1 MIHSARQARPT
12 STFRRTASSTPSFNT
27 SADDFSRQFAFH
39 HLLAS
44 PLPSP
49 ALPSIVPR
57 HGKKP
62 TSRVLRTT
70 LRVLYRLTIYV
81 SGLLLTYWLLS
92 FSLRENSPSTP
103 STPQVIG
110 GQGYKSSRGNDISQD
125 ATSIIVEE
133 SSGTTRWSISIS
145 PYVEFPLRPSQ
156 YAALCAEADHI
167 AKQLREPEVHN
178 HHHSGSRGYYQTD
191 STFIDVREAVK
202 LGFLP
207 AVEESK
213 DLAGYKSPG
222 DGKKQK
228 APGHRGFPPG
238 TGSEVVC
245 ERTLTFVL
253 EGVDAG
259 LGKTLM
265 GLWMSYGLATEEG
278 RAFFI
283 DDAHWAYGQYTTFF
297 ASPPKAPCLP
307 PPSFHRVPF
316 PHQARHLVISAST
329 YPWAFGHSFDHEF
342 QDSHAPKSLQSRKAF
357 ALARAGHD
365 ALFHLATPDADYLS
379 ARLLQLESNVRSK
392 GGITVGLHVRRGD
405 CRPWEVQYSDS
416 YIPLSTF
423 SNTAQD
429 LISSK
434 YTAHDEEDDDE
445 GDLPAVGSSASRVIL
460 ASDDPDVYTASELVS
475 TERAQSQILL
485 ASKSALDAV
494 RPSSTR
500 SEEEPAF
507 VKFVEPNVG
516 WEGGFFASVFWGLGN
531 AAAGRSAARG
541 LREERAARPPSE
553 ETLKLR
559 EYVARAY
566 LLELKVLGQADRVV
580 CGASSMGCRLLGVMK
595 GWEKG
600 MVAREWV
607 NVDGGVAGWVGLSER
622 DWAT

>member
-27 SADDFSRQFAFH
+27 SADEFSRQFGFQ

-62 TSRVLRTT
+62 ASRVLRIT
-70 LRVLYRLTIYV
+70 RRILYRLTVYV

-92 FSLRENSPSTP
+92 FFLRENSPSTP
-103 STPQVIG
+103 SNPQIIG
-110 GQGYKSSRGNDISQD
+110 GQEYQLPRGNDISQD
-125 ATSIIVEE
+125 VTSIIVKD
-133 SSGTTRWSISIS
+133 SSGTSRWSISIS
-145 PYVEFPLRPSQ
+145 PHIEFPLRPSQ
-156 YAALCAEADHI
+156 YAELCAEADHI
-167 AKQLREPEVHN
+167 AKQLRGLEVHN
-178 HHHSGSRGYYQTD
+178 HHPGGLPGYYQTD

-207 AVEESK
+207 AVGEGK
-213 DLAGYKSPG
+213 DLAGYKNLD

-228 APGHRGFPPG
+228 VSESRGSPQG
-238 TGSEVVC
+238 TGPEAVC
-245 ERTLTFVL
+245 ERSLTFVL
-253 EGVDAG
+253 ESVDAG

-265 GLWMSYGLATEEG
+265 GLWMSYGLAKEEG

-307 PPSFHRVPF
+307 PPPSHRVPF
-316 PHQARHLVISAST
+316 PHEARHLVVSAST

-342 QDSHAPKSLQSRKAF
+342 QDAHAPKSLQSRRAF

-365 ALFHLATPDADYLS
+365 ALFHLTTPDVDYLS
-379 ARLLQLESNVRSK
+379 TRLRELESNVRSK
-392 GGITVGLHVRRGD
+392 GSITVGLHVRRGD
-405 CRPWEVQYSDS
+405 CRPREAQYSDS

-429 LISSK
+429 LVSSK
-434 YTAHDEEDDDE
+434 YNPDHDDDDNDNR
-445 GDLPAVGSSASRVIL
+445 DLPAAGMPASRVIL
-460 ASDDPDVYTASELVS
+460 ASDDPDVYTAPELAS

-485 ASKSALDAV
+485 ASKSALDAA
-494 RPSSTR
+494 RPSSAHV
-500 SEEEPAF
+500 EEEPAF
-507 VKFVEPNVG
+507 VRFVEPNVG

-541 LREERAARPPSE
+541 LREERAARPLSE

-566 LLELKVLGQADRVV
+566 LLELKILGQADRV
-580 CGASSMGCRLLGVMK
+580 
-595 GWEKG
+595 
-600 MVAREWV
+600 
-607 NVDGGVAGWVGLSER
+607 
-622 DWAT
+622 

>member
-1 MIHSARQARPT
+1 M
-12 STFRRTASSTPSFNT
+12 
-27 SADDFSRQFAFH
+27 
-39 HLLAS
+39 
-44 PLPSP
+44 
-49 ALPSIVPR
+49 
-57 HGKKP
+57 
-62 TSRVLRTT
+62 LRTT
-70 LRVLYRLTIYV
+70 LRILYRLTVYV

-92 FSLRENSPSTP
+92 FFLRENSSSIPSTP
-103 STPQVIG
+103 PIIG
-110 GQGYKSSRGNDISQD
+110 GREYKSPGGNDISQD
-125 ATSIIVEE
+125 VTSIIVKD
-133 SSGTTRWSISIS
+133 SSGTSRWSISIS
-145 PYVEFPLRPSQ
+145 PRIEFPLRPSQ
-156 YAALCAEADHI
+156 YAELCAEADHI
-167 AKQLREPEVHN
+167 ARQLRELEVHG
-178 HHHSGSRGYYQTD
+178 HHLGGSRGYYQTD
-191 STFIDVREAVK
+191 STFIDVGEAVK

-207 AVEESK
+207 AVEEGK
-213 DLAGYKSPG
+213 DLADYKSPG
-222 DGKKQK
+222 DGKEQK
-228 APGHRGFPPG
+228 ASESRGSPQG
-238 TGSEVVC
+238 TGSETVC

-253 EGVDAG
+253 ESVDAG

-265 GLWMSYGLATEEG
+265 GLWMSYGLAKEEG

-307 PPSFHRVPF
+307 PPPSHRVPF
-316 PHQARHLVISAST
+316 PHQARHLVVSAST

-342 QDSHAPKSLQSRKAF
+342 QDSHASKPLQSHRAF

-405 CRPWEVQYSDS
+405 CRPREAQYSDS

-429 LISSK
+429 LVFSK
-434 YTAHDEEDDDE
+434 YSPDDADDDDDG
-445 GDLPAVGSSASRVIL
+445 GDLPAAGISTSRVIL
-460 ASDDPDVYTASELVS
+460 ASDDPDVYTAPELAS
-475 TERAQSQILL
+475 TERVQSQILL

-494 RPSSTR
+494 RPSSAR
-500 SEEEPAF
+500 AEEDPAF

-541 LREERAARPPSE
+541 LREERAVRPPSE

-559 EYVARAY
+559 GYVARAY
-566 LLELKVLGQADRVV
+566 LLELKILGQADRVV

-595 GWEKG
+595 GWERGILGK
-600 MVAREWV
+600 EWV
-607 NVDGGVAGWVGLSER
+607 NVDGGVAGWVGLSEQ
-622 DWAT
+622 DWAG